1 MDNNEMLLRCIET
14 RTNPKFVVM
23 QAEMTDLKYTEE
35 YVDLLSTEF
44 DDWKDRMVDIYDEYN
59 AFYQMVKGADIENH
73 ETLYKNVVK
82 VTYTNGVVVY
92 VNNSKQNHYV
102 GGIGILQA
110 SSYKIENN

>member
-1 MDNNEMLLRCIET
+1 
-14 RTNPKFVVM
+14 
-23 QAEMTDLKYTEE
+23 
-35 YVDLLSTEF
+35 
-44 DDWKDRMVDIYDEYN
+44 
-59 AFYQMVKGADIENH
+59 MVKGADIENH